1 MRKGDGMS
9 LSSKERNGMHMKKQ
23 YETPEI
29 EVVKFRYSD
38 QVVAASGGGGEL
50 SCVSYMV
57 WEHDS
62 CKDAYMTHINR
73 Q

>member
-1 MRKGDGMS
+1 
-9 LSSKERNGMHMKKQ
+9 MKKQ